1 MQKYK
6 FRDNPNP
13 KVSQKKVWKKK
24 EPTPSSSSTSSS
36 SSKKQTKKVWRKKEI
51 PRNWLD
57 LPRDVTESILQRLG
71 SVEIL
76 KTAEK
81 VCTLWRNICKEPSMW
96 RDINLLNLYYWEGGP
111 SDPLKMCQNAVD
123 RSCGQLRAINI
134 EYVAND
140 ELLNY
145 IAQSSSQ
152 LRRLRLFDCYEITDE
167 GLIEMVEKLPLL
179 EELDITI
186 STLSLSEETIEAVGC
201 HCPHLK
207 SFKWNHEDYRFPHI
221 QCDEEAVAIA
231 KNMPEL
237 RHLQLIGNRLTN
249 DGLQAILD
257 NCPHLESLDLRKCFN
272 VTLSGDLGRRCAR
285 IKNLQLPNDST
296 NDCGFIVETSGN
308 GSFEEDLPF
317 WMLDADD
324 LSDDYEYYYDSDI
337 SYDDYFSKYNEDWE
351 YIVRPF

>member
-1 MQKYK
+1 MPKFK

-13 KVSQKKVWKKK
+13 KVPQKKVWKKK

-36 SSKKQTKKVWRKKEI
+36 SSKKQIKKVWRKKEI
-51 PRNWLD
+51 PRNWLE

-71 SVEIL
+71 AVEIL
-76 KTAEK
+76 ETAQM
-81 VCTLWRNICKEPSMW
+81 VCTLWRSICKEPSMW
-96 RDINLLNLYYWEGGP
+96 RDINMCNLCEWEDGP
-111 SDPLKMCQNAVD
+111 SYPLKMCRNAVD
-123 RSCGQLRAINI
+123 RSCGQLRGINI

-167 GLIEMVEKLPLL
+167 GLIKMAEKLPLL
-179 EELDITI
+179 EELDIT
-186 STLSLSEETIEAVGC
+186 SSLLSVETIEAVGR

-207 SFKWNHEDYRFPHI
+207 SFKWNHVVYRLPGI
-221 QCDEEAVAIA
+221 QCDEEAVAVA

-237 RHLQLIGNRLTN
+237 RHLQLIRNRLTN

-285 IKNLQLPNDST
+285 IKNLRLPNDST
-296 NDCGFIVETSGN
+296 NDCRFIVETSDN
-308 GSFEEDLPF
+308 GSFEQDIPF
-317 WMLDADD
+317 WMLGIDD
-324 LSDDYEYYYDSDI
+324 LSDDYECYYDSDY
-337 SYDDYFSKYNEDWE
+337 SYDDYFRKYSEDWE
-351 YIVRPF
+351 YIG